1 MKRLLNRDI
10 EREGDVDKERKTKRW
25 CVTRQFFEHDEDKK
39 NDFVL
44 IFQNLLQ

>member
-10 EREGDVDKERKTKRW
+10 ERQCDVDKERKMKRQ
-25 CVTRQFFEHDEDKK
+25 CVTRQFFEDKK